1 MMKKISLVREE
12 LFSKEYLKGIKIF
25 VITFERKLFN
35 VILFQTGK
43 LLKAISEFFWSTI
56 NSSAPSLQPSI
67 FDSRL
72 SARPLE
78 NTTWMNCTPEWL
90 KRLLHII

>member
-1 MMKKISLVREE
+1 MKKISLVREE

-25 VITFERKLFN
+25 VITFERKLCN
-35 VILFQTGK
+35 VILFQTGEIAK
-43 LLKAISEFFWSTI
+43 SHFWVFFWSTI

-72 SARPLE
+72 SARPPE